1 MLATHISIDMIL
13 KGRSIAK
20 GTGSGMFLYTNA
32 PISFLG
38 GVDAVTGIIID
49 EKHPLCGQSVAGKV
63 FAFPYGKG
71 STVGSYVMYGLARNN
86 VAPAA
91 IINAECDTIT
101 AIGAIISS
109 IPMVD
114 RLDGDLSCLSG
125 MITVNGSNG
134 EVSTRE

>member
-1 MLATHISIDMIL
+1 MIL
-13 KGRSIAK
+13 RGRSIAK
-20 GTGSGMFLYTNA
+20 GTGSGMLLYTNA

-38 GVDAVTGIIID
+38 GVDAVTSIVID
-49 EKHPLCGQSVAGKV
+49 EKHPLYGQSIAGKV
-63 FAFPYGKG
+63 LAFPYGKG

-91 IINAECDTIT
+91 IINTECDTIT

-114 RLDGDLSCLSG
+114 RLEGDISCLSG

-134 EVSTRE
+134 EVSTGE